1 MRISGTF
8 AILCCL
14 MLIAVL
20 GCGDSEAEK
29 KEQALNAAR
38 SWAEDTTENSKLVIA
53 EIVTLVT
60 SDIPG
65 ASLFSGVIADQ
76 IAGLLSWEYSEPVNT
91 TGDFYELTA
100 TVSTQATLDLPLIGS
115 KTYEAKLPFD
125 LTVDLGTGTVTDW
138 SADFDSAKVGE
149 TETGS

>member
-1 MRISGTF
+1 MNSSRLL
-8 AILCCL
+8 AIV
-14 MLIAVL
+14 VL
-20 GCGDSEAEK
+20 FLVASIFGCGDSEEERKA
-29 KEQALNAAR
+29 QALNSAR
-38 SWAEDTTENSKLVIA
+38 SWAEDTTENSELVIA

-138 SADFDSAKVGE
+138 SADFESAKVGE